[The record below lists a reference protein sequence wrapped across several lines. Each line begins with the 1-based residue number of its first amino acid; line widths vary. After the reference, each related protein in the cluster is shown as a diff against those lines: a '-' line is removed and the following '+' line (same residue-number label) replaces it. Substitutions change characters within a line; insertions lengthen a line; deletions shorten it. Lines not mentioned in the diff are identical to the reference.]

1 MKKTTT
7 SKAVKV
13 TSALALTFALG
24 GGLLATTAVH
34 ADPAAKASDALQNKR
49 TAPMGSH
56 ILKPPGEAER
66 GLGPWFGPHA
76 EEVLSVL
83 GITKDELK
91 EALKADQS
99 LAEIAASKKVETQTL
114 IDKLVATEK
123 KELQQQLTDSKITQ
137 TQYNERLTAHTEH
150 VTELV
155 KEKPSALRAKKPEL
169 PAPGMGLPGRGFG
182 PEVDR
187 NLDKLASLLGLTT
200 NELSSSLKKGNTL
213 AEIAS
218 AQKVNVQ
225 IIIQKL
231 ATDRTSDL
239 QQELKDGKI
248 TQAQYNE
255 RVADLTGRITDLVN
269 GTRPSVEPKHHHGSR
284 LKDDSG
290 APVKPFPENDKT
302 DKTGK
307 TGAIDKASTSTSDLS
322 KNPA

>member
-13 TSALALTFALG
+13 TSALALTLALG
-24 GGLLATTAVH
+24 GGLVATTAVH

-83 GITKDELK
+83 GITKDEFK

-99 LAEIAASKKVETQTL
+99 LAEIATSKKVETQTL

-137 TQYNERLTAHTEH
+137 TQYNERLAALTER
-150 VTELV
+150 VSELV
-155 KEKPSALRAKKPEL
+155 KEKPSALRAKKPEHR
-169 PAPGMGLPGRGFG
+169 APGMGLPGRGFG

-187 NLDKLASLLGLTT
+187 NLDKLASLLGVTT
-200 NELSSSLKKGNTL
+200 NELTSSLKKGDTL
-213 AEIAS
+213 AQIAS

-225 IIIQKL
+225 TLIQQL
-231 ATDRTSDL
+231 ATDRTADL

-248 TQAQYNE
+248 TQAQYDE
-255 RVADLTGRITDLVN
+255 RVAELTEHITDLVN
-269 GTRPSVEPKHHHGSR
+269 GTRPSARPEHHHGSR
-284 LKDDSG
+284 VKDESG
-290 APVKPFPENDKT
+290 TPVKPLPENDKT
-302 DKTGK
+302 DKAGK
-307 TGAIDKASTSTSDLS
+307 TDLAGTSTSDLS
-322 KNPA
+322 KDPA

>member
-66 GLGPWFGPHA
+66 GLGPWFGPNA
-76 EEVLSVL
+76 EKVLSVL

-91 EALKADQS
+91 EALKEDQS
-99 LAEIAASKKVETQTL
+99 LAEIAAAKNVEAQTI

-137 TQYNERLTAHTEH
+137 TQYNERLAALTER
-150 VTELV
+150 VSELV
-155 KEKPSALRAKKPEL
+155 KEKPSALRAKKPEH
-169 PAPGMGLPGRGFG
+169 PAPGMGLSGRDFG

-187 NLDKLASLLGLTT
+187 NLDKLASLLGVTTDELT
-200 NELSSSLKKGNTL
+200 SSLKKGNTL
-213 AEIAS
+213 TEIAS

-225 IIIQKL
+225 TLIQKL
-231 ATDRTSDL
+231 ATDRTSNL

-248 TQAQYNE
+248 TQTQYDE
-255 RVADLTGRITDLVN
+255 RVADLTQRITELVN
-269 GTRPSVEPKHHHGSR
+269 GIRPSARPEHHHGSR
-284 LKDDSG
+284 LKDESG
-290 APVKPFPENDKT
+290 APVKPLPENDKT
-302 DKTGK
+302 GKAGK
-307 TGAIDKASTSTSDLS
+307 TDQAGTSTSDLS
-322 KNPA
+322 KDPA

>member
-13 TSALALTFALG
+13 TSALALTLALG
-24 GGLLATTAVH
+24 GGLVATTAVH
-34 ADPAAKASDALQNKR
+34 ADPAAKASDTLQNKR

-91 EALKADQS
+91 DALKADQS
-99 LAEIAASKKVETQTL
+99 LAEIAAAKNVEAQTI

-123 KELQQQLTDSKITQ
+123 KELQQRLTDSKITQ
-137 TQYNERLTAHTEH
+137 TQYNERLAALTER
-150 VTELV
+150 VSELV
-155 KEKPSALRAKKPEL
+155 NGKPSALRAKKPEH
-169 PAPGMGLPGRGFG
+169 PAPGIGLPGRGFG

-187 NLDKLASLLGLTT
+187 NLDKLASLLGVTSDELT
-200 NELSSSLKKGNTL
+200 SSLKKGDTL

-225 IIIQKL
+225 TLIQQI
-231 ATDRTSDL
+231 ATDRTADL

-248 TQAQYNE
+248 TQAQYDE
-255 RVADLTGRITDLVN
+255 RVKGLTQRITDLVN
-269 GTRPSVEPKHHHGSR
+269 GTRPSARPEHHHGSR
-284 LKDDSG
+284 VKDESG
-290 APVKPFPENDKT
+290 APVKPLPEKDKT
-302 DKTGK
+302 DKADTTDQAG
-307 TGAIDKASTSTSDLS
+307 TSTSDLS
-322 KNPA
+322 KVPA

>member
-13 TSALALTFALG
+13 TSALALTLALG
-24 GGLLATTAVH
+24 GGLVATTAVH

-76 EEVLSVL
+76 EKALSVL

-99 LAEIAASKKVETQTL
+99 LAEIAAANKVETQTL

-123 KELQQQLTDSKITQ
+123 KELQQQLTESKITQ
-137 TQYNERLTAHTEH
+137 TQYNERLAALTER
-150 VTELV
+150 VSELV
-155 KEKPSALRAKKPEL
+155 NEKPSALRAKKPEH
-169 PAPGMGLPGRGFG
+169 PAPGKGLPGRGFG

-187 NLDKLASLLGLTT
+187 NLDKLASLLGMTT
-200 NELSSSLKKGNTL
+200 NELTSSLKKGDTL
-213 AEIAS
+213 VAIAS

-225 IIIQKL
+225 TLIQQL
-231 ATDRTSDL
+231 VTDRTTDL
-239 QQELKDGKI
+239 QQELKDGKM
-248 TQAQYNE
+248 TQAQYDE
-255 RVADLTGRITDLVN
+255 RVGDLSGRITDLVN
-269 GTRPSVEPKHHHGSR
+269 GTRPSGGPEHHHGPR
-284 LKDDSG
+284 LKDESG
-290 APVKPFPENDKT
+290 NPVQPLPENDKT
-302 DKTGK
+302 DKAGTTDQAG
-307 TGAIDKASTSTSDLS
+307 TSTSDLS
-322 KNPA
+322 KDPA

>member
-13 TSALALTFALG
+13 TSALALTLALG
-24 GGLLATTAVH
+24 GGLVATTAVH

-91 EALKADQS
+91 EAIKADKS

-123 KELQQQLTDSKITQ
+123 KELQLQLTDSKITQ
-137 TQYNERLTAHTEH
+137 TQYNERLAALTER
-150 VTELV
+150 VSELV
-155 KEKPSALRAKKPEL
+155 NEKPSALRAKKPEH

-187 NLDKLASLLGLTT
+187 NLDKLASLLGVTT
-200 NELSSSLKKGNTL
+200 NELTSSLKKGDTL
-213 AEIAS
+213 AAIAS

-225 IIIQKL
+225 TLIQQL
-231 ATDRTSDL
+231 ATDRTADL

-248 TQAQYNE
+248 TQAQYDE
-255 RVADLTGRITDLVN
+255 RVADLTQRITDLVN
-269 GTRPSVEPKHHHGSR
+269 GKRPSVQPEHHHGSR
-284 LKDDSG
+284 LKDESG
-290 APVKPFPENDKT
+290 TPVKPLPENDKT
-302 DKTGK
+302 DKAGTTDQAG
-307 TGAIDKASTSTSDLS
+307 TSTSDLS
-322 KNPA
+322 KDPA